1 MGVVGDV
8 VWKSFTK
15 PITVVPVPLGLI
27 SFFPIGSFHQSAL
40 AAASLI
46 TIVPAS
52 LSPSF
57 SIFPFK
63 RRMP

>member
-27 SFFPIGSFHQSAL
+27 SFFPIGSFHPSAL
-40 AAASLI
+40 AAAS
-46 TIVPAS
+46 
-52 LSPSF
+52 
-57 SIFPFK
+57 
-63 RRMP
+63 

>member
-27 SFFPIGSFHQSAL
+27 SFFPIGSFHPSAL
-40 AAASLI
+40 AAVSYYNSAGI
-46 TIVPAS
+46 P
-52 LSPSF
+52 LSFFQHLSF
-57 SIFPFK
+57 
-63 RRMP
+63 